1 MSDAQG
7 IDLFRL
13 DGKSAIITGGSKGL
27 GESMAAG
34 LASAGADLLLTSRHG
49 PEVEATAERLT
60 REHGVKVIGSQ
71 SDVAKPVDVERV
83 VERALKEFGKI
94 DVLVNNAAINIRG
107 AIEDL
112 SLEQFEQVMAVNT
125 FGPWTMCR
133 TVAPHMKKANYGRVI
148 NISSTLGAVGLSE
161 RSPYASSKGAL
172 TIMTKALALE
182 WAPYNITVNA
192 ICPGPFLTPMNEPI
206 ANLEWTQKNLIG
218 AVALKRWGLMHEIQG
233 AAIFLASDASS
244 YVTGTSLFVD
254 GGWTAH

>member
-1 MSDAQG
+1 M
-7 IDLFRL
+7 
-13 DGKSAIITGGSKGL
+13 
-27 GESMAAG
+27 
-34 LASAGADLLLTSRHG
+34 
-49 PEVEATAERLT
+49 
-60 REHGVKVIGSQ
+60 
-71 SDVAKPVDVERV
+71 
-83 VERALKEFGKI
+83 KEFGKI

-112 SLEQFEQVMAVNT
+112 SLEQFEQVMVVNT
-125 FGPWTMCR
+125 FGPWMMCR
-133 TVAPHMKKANYGRVI
+133 AVAPHLKNANYGRVI
-148 NISSTLGAVGLSE
+148 NISSTLGTVGLAE

-182 WAPYNITVNA
+182 WAPYSITVNA

-206 ANLEWTQKNLIG
+206 ANLESTKKNLIG

-244 YVTGTSLFVD
+244 YVTGTTLFVD